1 MIELSTNPLQLDAA
15 DTQRSA
21 GCAPTSGSEARKQMG
36 MMCWMATEGGR
47 KCPQCGRY
55 AKPET
60 LGNLSFYTTGSVV
73 ARISMYGHLPG
84 HGCNRASPQNVRPLA
99 PADTQ
104 TPDANGN
111 S

>member
-1 MIELSTNPLQLDAA
+1 LQLDAA
-15 DTQRSA
+15 DTQCSA
-21 GCAPTSGSEARKQMG
+21 DCALKSGSEALKQMG

-84 HGCNRASPQNVRPLA
+84 YGCNKVSPQNAIVVA
-99 PADTQ
+99 PATLEPESKNDVV
-104 TPDANGN
+104 AG
-111 S
+111 

>member
-1 MIELSTNPLQLDAA
+1 MYQNQTESKPASVVEPRDEGLDE
-15 DTQRSA
+15 RVVR
-21 GCAPTSGSEARKQMG
+21 PRRKHEMG

-60 LGNLSFYTTGSVV
+60 LGNLSFYTTGSGV

-84 HGCNRASPQNVRPLA
+84 HGCNKASPQNVQSVP
-99 PADTQ
+99 PADEKT
-104 TPDANGN
+104 N
-111 S
+111 

>member
-1 MIELSTNPLQLDAA
+1 MTIIITKQPPDEMQTFYQTGKLPAKDKA
-15 DTQRSA
+15 DDRLA
-21 GCAPTSGSEARKQMG
+21 LPTGSEARNQMG

-84 HGCNRASPQNVRPLA
+84 YGCNKSSPQNDLCLF
-99 PADTQ
+99 
-104 TPDANGN
+104 
-111 S
+111 